1 MAQRSLS
8 ERLKKIVEG
17 DVLDDAETRTL
28 YSHDTSIFEMR
39 PSVVVFPKH
48 ANDVAALVSFVKKAR
63 EEGEDISLTARAA
76 GTDMTGGP
84 LTSSIVMVF
93 TKYMNHIR
101 EVGEDFAITEPGVY
115 YRDFEAA
122 TLKKGLLMPSYPA
135 SREIC
140 AMGGIV
146 NNNAGGERTLSYG
159 KTERYVEEVS
169 VTLSDGST
177 AVFGP
182 QSMQELAQKKK
193 QDTLEGEIYRRM
205 HALIEEHYDEIMAA
219 KPTVTK
225 NSAGY
230 ALWNVFDKER
240 GTFNLAKLIVGSQ
253 GTLAIMNEAKIK
265 LIRPKA
271 HRAML
276 IIFLSDL
283 DPLPEIVERV
293 LKEKPE
299 SFESYDDH
307 TFTLALKFLP
317 DIAKGMGGK
326 RFLSLGFSFFSEGL
340 MLARGGIPKLV
351 LLAEFA
357 EDTAKEAQA
366 KANAARSALR
376 SLNLRARIAKNEN
389 ESRKYWIVRRE
400 SFNLLRKNLH
410 GLHACPFIDD
420 FVVHPKDLPTFLPE
434 LNVLLS
440 KYKLTYTI
448 AGHVGDANFHIIPLM
463 DLSDPKARQIITEL
477 SPKVYELVIRYHG
490 STTGEHNDGL
500 IRTPYLSLM
509 FSPRMLELFARTKQT
524 FDPLN
529 IFNPGKKVMLVAT
542 DIKEH
547 MMTHAA

>member
-366 KANAARSALR
+366 KANAAWSALR

-509 FSPRMLELFARTKQT
+509 FSPRMLELFARTKQI

-529 IFNPGKKVMLVAT
+529 IFNPGKKVTLVAT